1 MTQPVA
7 IIVGA
12 GPGISLAVA
21 RRFGREG
28 WQIAL
33 VARRQEALDAYV
45 AELAQQGITALGFT
59 ADSSDFDG
67 LKQTLQLIKQQIGAP
82 TVLVYNV
89 MARVAGTPTTQQV
102 EEVMTAMRANL
113 GGAIVATQ
121 AVVDHMAEGSSL
133 LFTGGG
139 LALNPHPNYA
149 GLAVGKAALRNW
161 VYSLAAEL
169 KPKGI
174 HAATVTVAGFVKPE
188 TPFDP
193 DRIADVFWTLH
204 QQAPDAWQTEVVFDG
219 Q

>member
-7 IIVGA
+7 IVVGA

-28 WQIAL
+28 WQVAL
-33 VARRQEALDAYV
+33 VARRREALDEYV
-45 AELAQQGITALGFT
+45 TGLAQDGISAQGFT
-59 ADSSDFDG
+59 ADGADFEG
-67 LKQTLQLIKQQIGAP
+67 LKQTLVQIQQEMGAP

-89 MARVAGTPTTQQV
+89 MAPVTGTPMTQQAEDV
-102 EEVMTAMRANL
+102 IAAMRGNL

-121 AVVDHMAEGSSL
+121 AVVEHMAAGSSL

-139 LALNPHPNYA
+139 LALTPHPRYA

-161 VYSLAAEL
+161 VFSLAAEL
-169 KPKGI
+169 KPRGI
-174 HAATVTVAGFVKPE
+174 HAATVTVAGFVKPD

-193 DRIADVFWTLH
+193 NRIADAYWELH
-204 QQAPDAWQTEVVFDG
+204 QQSPDQWQTEIVFDG